1 MRAVTVLQKKSQP
14 LPHKSENPS
23 HSVSCTTLSV
33 CTTTYHPPLI
43 LVRGCSTCHH
53 NNGYHVMCLPLT
65 VNLTLWAIWSW
76 LTPCLYIW
84 QVFLSLFATMCPVKH
99 FIWLLYLVGV
109 LEEEIFA
116 RFKILTLH
124 YVQTPTFLAAMHIHK
139 VYSIV
144 VSFQLD
150 VYWYFCFI
158 GLSVLFHPQTPF
170 VRQNTPHPKELKAK
184 AHKLFGKGKTSDGK
198 AAQDHVSESLI
209 VNILRTD
216 KIYKWIGPKIL
227 INFLVNDLNHT
238 ELWGSFFQIRWPLER
253 ACHSFWLN

>member
-1 MRAVTVLQKKSQP
+1 MCLATSSFLLNPHACKEMLLDCFCHEQCQNRLQHDRILWSLLYIMRAVTVLQKKSQP

-99 FIWLLYLVGV
+99 FIRLLYLVGV
-109 LEEEIFA
+109 LGKKSSPVLRYLHFIMYRHLLSWLQCTFTKFIPLLFLFNWMYIGIFVSLDSLSY
-116 RFKILTLH
+116 FILRL
-124 YVQTPTFLAAMHIHK
+124 P
-139 VYSIV
+139 
-144 VSFQLD
+144 
-150 VYWYFCFI
+150 
-158 GLSVLFHPQTPF
+158 
-170 VRQNTPHPKELKAK
+170 
-184 AHKLFGKGKTSDGK
+184 LFGKIHHIPRSWRQKHTSCSVKGKLLM
-198 AAQDHVSESLI
+198 ERL
-209 VNILRTD
+209 
-216 KIYKWIGPKIL
+216 PKIM
-227 INFLVNDLNHT
+227 
-238 ELWGSFFQIRWPLER
+238 
-253 ACHSFWLN
+253 